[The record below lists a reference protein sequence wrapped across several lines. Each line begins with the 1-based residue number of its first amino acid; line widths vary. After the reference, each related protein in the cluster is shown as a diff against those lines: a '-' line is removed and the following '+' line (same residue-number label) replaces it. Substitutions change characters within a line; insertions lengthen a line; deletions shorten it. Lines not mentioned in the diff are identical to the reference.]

1 MHLRYTMSTE
11 ETGYQRDLRDAENMI
26 VAAGTNLVALA
37 TAFRRHAE
45 AQRNM
50 MIAEFIPAFKVV
62 LEPLLTDTLVNDT
75 LAPLL
80 DDKLKPIVMGIGGLQ
95 LGQNHLNEGFQSL
108 SEIVNDL
115 ILDKEES
122 KQDRK
127 QLNEKVDRLEI
138 AFATLQQNFEAY
150 TLGSKRADVDALK
163 LEFAAIRGNYTPEQR
178 EKYSVALIKFL
189 DKLIADSDD

>member
-1 MHLRYTMSTE
+1 MATE
-11 ETGYQRDLRDAENMI
+11 ETGYKRDLREAENMI
-26 VAAGTNLVALA
+26 VAAGSDPVALA

-50 MIAEFIPAFKVV
+50 MIGEIIPAFKKA
-62 LEPLLTDTLVNDT
+62 LAPLLTDVLVNDT

-95 LGQNHLNEGFQSL
+95 QGQNHLNDGFQSL

-115 ILDKEES
+115 VLDREES

-127 QLNEKVDRLEI
+127 QLNEKVDRLES

-163 LEFAAIRGNYTPEQR
+163 LEFAAIRGNYTLEQR
-178 EKYSVALIKFL
+178 EKYSIALIKFL
-189 DKLIADSDD
+189 DKLIANSDD